1 MKVDLPTINNNL
13 SVPVST
19 QISDWYEHRISSG
32 DLGEGQKLPSIR
44 TIATAVGTSTTTVK
58 RALDSL
64 QVSGYLEKDG
74 NGKLVVVTNYT
85 TSGTQQARW
94 QAFWSY
100 AHDDNKNTHG
110 AVSQLMQ
117 RICDEF
123 EATTGEP
130 LGIFQ
135 DAKDIPWGSNW
146 RQVIDKNV
154 TTTVFFIPILTPTY
168 LHRPNCIS
176 EFSAAITNL
185 SKAGIANGIFPIVFI
200 DIKTA
205 MKSFKNEQI
214 SRYID
219 EHQYID
225 CTALRRIDPD
235 SAEYRTKVGEIV
247 DTMVSLQEQLNEN
260 QDMLDSK
267 TTKNEQPEDAGYLEQ
282 VQELE
287 DSVPKIQSD
296 ADGLCG
302 DLKEMGAMFQ
312 RSTNTMKSNANGP
325 TSTAAKILACKQ
337 LASDIKEPVNS
348 FNIHSNNFVEGIL
361 QFDASIS
368 ALPKLIGFGSDD
380 SERVIAAVSLNNMI
394 DTMLSSSRPMFAGI
408 RSYRETVD
416 NVKDL
421 SRDLRPVLLSLRESC
436 DIILSLEPV
445 FESWRNLKVDLPD

>member
-1 MKVDLPTINNNL
+1 MDLPTIDKRL

-19 QISDWYEHRISSG
+19 QISDWYERRISSG

-58 RALDSL
+58 RALDGL

-74 NGKLVVVTNYT
+74 NGKLVVATNFT
-85 TSGTQQARW
+85 TSGMQQARW

-123 EATTGEP
+123 AATTGEP

-205 MKSFKNEQI
+205 MKSFKNEQV

-235 SAEYRTKVGEIV
+235 SAEYRAKVGEIV

-260 QDMLDSK
+260 QDKLDSK
-267 TTKNEQPEDAGYLEQ
+267 TTKQSEDEGYLEQ

-302 DLKEMGAMFQ
+302 DLKELGAMFQ
-312 RSTNTMKSNANGP
+312 KRTNAMKSNTNGP
-325 TSTAAKILACKQ
+325 ASTAAKILVCKQ
-337 LASDIKEPVNS
+337 LACDIKEPVNS

-368 ALPKLIGFGSDD
+368 ALPKLIDFSSDD
-380 SERVIAAVSLNNMI
+380 SERAVAAVSLNNMI
-394 DTMLSSSRPMFAGI
+394 DTMLSSSRPMFDGI
-408 RSYRETVD
+408 RRYRETVD

-445 FESWRNLKVDLPD
+445 FESWINLKVDLPN

>member
-1 MKVDLPTINNNL
+1 MDLPTIDKRL
-13 SVPVST
+13 SVPVSA
-19 QISDWYEHRISSG
+19 QISDWYAHRISSG

-58 RALDSL
+58 RALDGL

-74 NGKLVVVTNYT
+74 NGKLVVATNFT
-85 TSGTQQARW
+85 TSGMQQARW

-123 EATTGEP
+123 AATTGEP

-205 MKSFKNEQI
+205 MKSFKNEQV

-235 SAEYRTKVGEIV
+235 SAEYRAKVGEIV

-260 QDMLDSK
+260 QDKLDSK
-267 TTKNEQPEDAGYLEQ
+267 TTKQSEDEGYLEQ

-312 RSTNTMKSNANGP
+312 KRTNAMKSNTNGP
-325 TSTAAKILACKQ
+325 ASTAAKILVCKQ
-337 LASDIKEPVNS
+337 LACDIKEPVNS

-368 ALPKLIGFGSDD
+368 ALPKLIDFSSDD
-380 SERVIAAVSLNNMI
+380 SERAVAAVSLNNMI
-394 DTMLSSSRPMFAGI
+394 DTMLSSSRPMFDGI
-408 RSYRETVD
+408 RRYRETVD

-445 FESWRNLKVDLPD
+445 FESWINLKVDLPN